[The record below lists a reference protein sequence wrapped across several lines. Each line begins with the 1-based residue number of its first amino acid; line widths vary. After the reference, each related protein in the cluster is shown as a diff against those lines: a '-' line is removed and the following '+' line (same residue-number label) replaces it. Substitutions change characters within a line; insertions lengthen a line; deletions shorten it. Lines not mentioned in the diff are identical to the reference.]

1 MDMQME
7 DRKSSK
13 SLNRKSTNLIEEQ
26 IQQENKPEDQ
36 GWLTSAYE
44 DFKHRLI
51 YKY

>member
-1 MDMQME
+1 MDIQME

-26 IQQENKPEDQ
+26 IQQENNPEDQ

-44 DFKHRLI
+44 DLKYKII